1 MVNSSFVML
10 LAASA
15 LVVVAATRLLPS
27 QALQQR
33 NSGGEGLLQ
42 TRAAT
47 VAEKQAFATNMAEAV
62 ANVNQQ
68 LALQRRFIMQVIAEV
83 EAGGQISTTSRNWL
97 DRFASH
103 VGMIDSEYVDDRQW
117 LQQLLERVDEV
128 PVALV
133 VAQAA
138 LHSQWGQTAPS
149 RLHHYFPEA
158 CEPGCEQLE
167 QPLPS
172 MEAAVAAHLQRLNS
186 HDDYAVLRRLR
197 AQIRDAGRQPTAEEL
212 LPGLLLVTRHSAGEM
227 TQLRRAMR
235 ELPLN

>member
-1 MVNSSFVML
+1 MVNSSYLVL
-10 LAASA
+10 LGASA
-15 LVVVAATRLLPS
+15 LVVVAATRWLPT
-27 QALQQR
+27 QNLQQR
-33 NSGGEGLLQ
+33 NSGGEGLLL
-42 TRAAT
+42 TRVAT
-47 VAEKQAFATNMAEAV
+47 IEERQAFGREMALAV

-68 LALQRRFIMQVIAEV
+68 LALQRRFIQQVTREV
-83 EAGGQISTTSRNWL
+83 AGGGQISTTSRRWL

-103 VGMIDSEYVDDRQW
+103 VGMIDSEYVDDQQW

-138 LHSQWGQTAPS
+138 LHSQWGQTPPS
-149 RLHHYFPEA
+149 RLHHYFPEN
-158 CEPGCEQLE
+158 CSGNCEQLQ

-186 HDDYAVLRRLR
+186 HDDYALLRRLR

-227 TQLRRAMR
+227 TQLRRVMG
-235 ELPLN
+235 ELDLR